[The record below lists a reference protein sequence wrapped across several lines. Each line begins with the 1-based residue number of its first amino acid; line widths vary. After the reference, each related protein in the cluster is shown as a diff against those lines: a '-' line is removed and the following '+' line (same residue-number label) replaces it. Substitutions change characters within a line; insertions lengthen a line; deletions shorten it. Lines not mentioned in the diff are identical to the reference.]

1 MMWEIKKKKQIKKK
15 FVIAACFD
23 WKSMKVKT
31 EPDAIIVQKQEGI
44 DPAGGPR

>member
-1 MMWEIKKKKQIKKK
+1 MMWKKKKKS

-31 EPDAIIVQKQEGI
+31 EPDATTVQKQEGI
-44 DPAGGPR
+44 DPKWVGGDRI